1 MGIQQA
7 FLLALK
13 SLMSSKM
20 RSFLTMLGIII
31 GIAAVIALVSMMSG
45 VSNQMMSSF
54 ESMGTN
60 NISVVVTG
68 RGSNRTITPDQLQ
81 EFAEENSDVIAGM
94 SPSVSIGNATIKH
107 GNKNITTTVSGVS
120 EYYDKI
126 RNLEVASGRYITY
139 LDVKDRLRNCVIG
152 TYVVNELFEGQNPLG
167 QTIKINGTTFT
178 VAGILKETAE
188 SERGSADDTVMIP
201 YTVAQKISFARVSSY
216 TFAAV
221 SKDTVTAAKSKIE
234 EFLYKAFSS
243 DTAYTVVAMAEALEM
258 VNDVMGTLSTVLV
271 GIAGISLLVGGIG
284 IMNIMLVSVTERT
297 REIGIRK
304 ALGATPWDI
313 LSQFVV
319 EAITT
324 SAVGGVAGI
333 MVGVGSA
340 YGLSKA
346 FGLPFAI
353 SVKAVVVAF
362 SVSAAIG
369 IAFGYFPAKKAAAM
383 NPIDALRYE

>member
-13 SLMSSKM
+13 SLSSSKM

-31 GIAAVIALVSMMSG
+31 GIAAVISLVSMMSG

-60 NISVVVTG
+60 NIAVMIAG
-68 RGSNRTITPDQLQ
+68 RGSNRTVTPDQMQ
-81 EFAEENSDVIAGM
+81 ELADENTDVIAGM
-94 SPSVSIGNATIKH
+94 SPSANISNATIKH
-107 GNKNITTTVSGVS
+107 GNQNVTTTVSGVS
-120 EYYDKI
+120 EYYDRI
-126 RNLEVASGRYITY
+126 RDLEVTGGRYITY
-139 LDVKDRLRNCVIG
+139 LDVKDRLKNCVIG
-152 TYVVNELFEGQNPLG
+152 TYIARELFEGENPLG
-167 QTIKINGTTFT
+167 QTIKINGTAFT
-178 VAGILKETAE
+178 VAGILEETAG
-188 SERGSADDTVMIP
+188 SERGSSDDTVMIP
-201 YTVAQKISFARVSSY
+201 YTVAQKISFTRVSSY
-216 TFAAV
+216 TFAAA
-221 SKDTVTAAKSKIE
+221 SKDTVAAAKSKIE
-234 EFLYKAFSS
+234 QYLHKIFAS
-243 DTAYTVVAMAEALEM
+243 DTAYTVISMAEALEM
-258 VNDVMGTLSTVLV
+258 ANDVMGTLSAVLV

-324 SAVGGVAGI
+324 SAVGGVVGI
-333 MVGVGSA
+333 IVGIASA
-340 YGLSKA
+340 YGLSRA
-346 FGLPFAI
+346 FGIPFAV
-353 SVKAVVVAF
+353 SVNSVVVAF
-362 SVSAAIG
+362 TVSAAIG
-369 IAFGYFPAKKAAAM
+369 IAFGYFPAQKAASM

>member
-1 MGIQQA
+1 M
-7 FLLALK
+7 LALK
-13 SLMSSKM
+13 SLSSSKM

-60 NISVVVTG
+60 NISVIISG
-68 RGSNRTITPDQLQ
+68 RGSNRTVTPDQMQ
-81 EFAEENSDVIAGM
+81 ELADENTDVIAGM
-94 SPSVSIGNATIKH
+94 SPSVSIPNATIKH

-120 EYYDKI
+120 EYYDRI
-126 RNLEVASGRYITY
+126 RDLEVTSGSYITY
-139 LDVKDRLRNCVIG
+139 LDVKDRLKNCVIG
-152 TYVVNELFEGQNPLG
+152 TYVASELFYGENPLG
-167 QTIKINGTTFT
+167 RTIKINGTAFT
-178 VAGILKETAE
+178 VAGILKETAG
-188 SERGSADDTVMIP
+188 SERGSSDDTVMIP
-201 YTVAQKISFARVSSY
+201 YTVAQKISFTRVNSY

-221 SKDTVTAAKSKIE
+221 SKDTVADAKSKIE
-234 EFLYKAFSS
+234 QYLYKTFSS
-243 DTAYTVVAMAEALEM
+243 DTAYTLVSMAEALDM
-258 VNDVMGTLSTVLV
+258 VNDVMGTLSAVLV

-324 SAVGGVAGI
+324 SAVGGVVGI
-333 MVGVGSA
+333 IVGVGGS
-340 YGLSKA
+340 YGLSRA

-353 SVKAVVVAF
+353 SVNAIVVAF
-362 SVSAAIG
+362 TVSAAIG

-383 NPIDALRYE
+383 IPIDALRYE